1 MSRIQRESNIEVDP
15 SPSVLLEMKC
25 SVVLLLGVT
34 VVSVFI
40 GDSEPAKILG
50 LFHFNGKSHFIMF
63 EALLK
68 GLAARGHQVYVVG
81 HFPQKKHIPN
91 YTDIN
96 VADSL
101 PAIMNNF
108 TIEMARG
115 FGYINLFH
123 FLWNTNRDMCKSVL
137 QHPKVQSLI
146 NGDTKFDL
154 IITEIFGTD
163 CFIGLSHRFKV
174 PFISMISSVILPWG
188 NDRVGN
194 PDHPAYI
201 PNYFLPY
208 PQHMTLGQRIINTV
222 MVEALKLGHYY
233 FAELPMNELARQN
246 FGQDLPP
253 IAELKKKTRLILA
266 NSHFSLN
273 IPRPTVPP
281 FIEVGGL
288 HIQRNGKLPKDLGTF
303 INESKD
309 GVIYFSLGS
318 LVRAE
323 TLPKDKLQA
332 FISAFSELPQRVIW
346 KTDDI
351 VGLPDNVRTSKWYPQ
366 FEILSH
372 PNVRVFITH
381 GGLMG
386 TQEAVYA
393 GVPMVGIPLFADQE
407 LNIRNCMAKGTAV
420 LVLYDS
426 ITKETISSAL
436 RTVLSDPSYRKNA
449 EKLSRLFRDRPQT
462 PLETAIF
469 WTEYVIRHGGAPHL
483 RSAAMDLTWYQYLLI
498 DVIAVIMLCVII
510 VLGSLYAIFRKIISI
525 CSGSISRKLKSN

>member
-1 MSRIQRESNIEVDP
+1 
-15 SPSVLLEMKC
+15 MKC

-303 INESKD
+303 INESKE

-498 DVIAVIMLCVII
+498 DVIAVIMLSVII